1 MSGIQI
7 RLAPEILKVVDM
19 DLEMKDNIIRKVEEA
34 LNEALQDK
42 EIAIR
47 LKSALEADYKG
58 SVWHVIV
65 GRNFGSCVTYEAKHY
80 IYFYVGQKGFL
91 IFKTVLII

>member
-1 MSGIQI
+1 MSVMSI
-7 RLAPEILKVVDM
+7 RLAPEVFKVVDM
-19 DLEMKDNIIRKVEEA
+19 ENEMKENILRKSEEA

-80 IYFYVGQKGFL
+80 IYFYIGQKGFL
-91 IFKTVLII
+91 IFKTVTLI

>member
-7 RLAPEILKVVDM
+7 RLAPEVLKVVDM
-19 DLEMKDNIIRKVEEA
+19 DLEMKDNILRKVEEA

-91 IFKTVLII
+91 VFKTVF